1 MKLTEGEMK
10 LRNIARDTAEIVVS
24 AKTEATLR
32 VTIRA
37 MQLLFEKGLLDP
49 DDMARF
55 VSETEKDAREL
66 AMIAPTTAKELDKL
80 AEYLR
85 HTLPNPDRKTN

>member
-1 MKLTEGEMK
+1 MKLTDNEMK

-32 VTIRA
+32 VTIHA
-37 MQLLFEKGLLDP
+37 MQLLFEKGLLAP
-49 DDMARF
+49 EDMSRF
-55 VSETEKDAREL
+55 VSETEKDAKAL
-66 AMIAPTTAKELDKL
+66 SILAPTTAKELENL